1 MEGEKPTLT
10 QRFKLGIALIIGS
23 TLCGYMTLAVLGE
36 ATATHNPRLRTI
48 SLVVWFLTWIPF
60 LIGLLLS
67 GKEGY
72 RYASRFISERLFG
85 KNSKQ

>member
-1 MEGEKPTLT
+1 MEGEKPTLS

-23 TLCGYMTLAVLGE
+23 TLCGYAALAIVGE
-36 ATATHNPRLRTI
+36 ATVAHNPRLRAI

-60 LIGLLLS
+60 LGGLALS

-72 RYASRFISERLFG
+72 GYAKRFINER
-85 KNSKQ
+85 